1 MIMRRRSNSSYSS
14 NASVNRL
21 SLDNKPGTV
30 ASLSDDATDATVL
43 SLNDPS
49 FEFLKPENKANQR
62 NEAGTP
68 PQTLANDL
76 KRGAQQQQKETKAG
90 GGGKTELI
98 TVNKLEKVAQV
109 IISPQSTKTGHNYKQ
124 QLLQKLTETL
134 NKLAKS
140 NDCNTVLLCVQGQQ
154 FCQGI
159 DCQELIAATI
169 EKRKANA
176 TQLALVLK

>member
-1 MIMRRRSNSSYSS
+1 MRRRSNSSYSS

-21 SLDNKPGTV
+21 SLDNKPGAV
-30 ASLSDDATDATVL
+30 ASLSDDA
-43 SLNDPS
+43 SDPS
-49 FEFLKPENKANQR
+49 FEFLKPENKQNQR
-62 NEAGTP
+62 NDAKTPP
-68 PQTLANDL
+68 PQTLTNDL
-76 KRGAQQQQKETKAG
+76 KRGAQQQQPQKEPKAAGG
-90 GGGKTELI
+90 GGGKTELV
-98 TVNKLEKVAQV
+98 TVTKLEKVAQV
-109 IISPQSTKTGHNYKQ
+109 FIQPQSTKTGHNYKQ

-176 TQLALVLK
+176 SQVATVLK

>member
-1 MIMRRRSNSSYSS
+1 MRRRSNSSYSS

-30 ASLSDDATDATVL
+30 LSDDATDATVL

-76 KRGAQQQQKETKAG
+76 KLGAQQQQKETKAGG

-109 IISPQSTKTGHNYKQ
+109 IIYPQSTKTGHNYKQ

>member
-1 MIMRRRSNSSYSS
+1 MRRRSNSSYSS

-21 SLDNKPGTV
+21 SLDNKPGAV
-30 ASLSDDATDATVL
+30 ANLSDDA
-43 SLNDPS
+43 SDPS

-62 NEAGTP
+62 NDADTPP
-68 PQTLANDL
+68 PQTLTNDL
-76 KRGAQQQQKETKAG
+76 KRGAQQQQQQQQKETKTAGG

-98 TVNKLEKVAQV
+98 TVTKLEKVAQV
-109 IISPQSTKTGHNYKQ
+109 FIHPQATKTGHNYKQ

-140 NDCNTVLLCVQGQQ
+140 NDCNTVLLCVQGLQ

-169 EKRKANA
+169 EKRKTNA
-176 TQLALVLK
+176 AQVATVLK